1 MSSTINIEIEPLSDI
16 VGAYV
21 RGIDLSKPVDDRTA
35 DAMRDAFHKYGL
47 LCFPGQELSA
57 DDQLRFAN
65 FFGKGDGALR
75 QAKTVGGKRTGTRGV
90 MYVSN
95 VRENGKAIGVLP
107 DGEMQF
113 HSDGAHRDSP
123 YRATTLYAIEIPSK
137 GGNTLF
143 ANLYAA
149 YDALP
154 QSMKDKI
161 DGLKTQFVYDYDA
174 QERNLTD
181 DGDSDL
187 PRAVHDLVKIHPATG
202 RKSLYL
208 SRLMCR
214 QVMDMAPAEGEAL
227 LMELFD
233 HAEKPEFVY
242 AHTWKVDD
250 LVIWDNRC
258 LNHAR
263 TDFPAEERRM
273 LRRYTVSEPEAPD
286 HK

>member
-1 MSSTINIEIEPLSDI
+1 MTTTIDIEPLSDI
-16 VGAYV
+16 LGAAIH
-21 RGIDLSKPVDDRTA
+21 GIDFSKSLDDQTTKVIQN
-35 DAMRDAFHKYGL
+35 AFHKYAL
-47 LCFPGQELSA
+47 LCIPGQSITA

-65 FFGKGDGALR
+65 LFGKGDGGIRGPKAIG
-75 QAKTVGGKRTGTRGV
+75 AKRTGKRGV

-95 VRENGKAIGVLP
+95 VKENGKAIGVLP

-137 GGNTLF
+137 GGDTLF

-149 YDALP
+149 YDAM
-154 QSMKDKI
+154 SDRMKERVE
-161 DGLKTQFVYDYDA
+161 GLRTQFVYDYDA
-174 QERNLTD
+174 QERNFTND
-181 DGDSDL
+181 QNSAL
-187 PRAVHDLVKIHPATG
+187 PKAIHPLVKIHPATG
-202 RKSLYL
+202 RKALYL

-214 QVMDMAPAEGEAL
+214 RIVDMDPAESEDL

-233 HAEKPEFVY
+233 QAEKPEFVY
-242 AHTWKVDD
+242 AHKWSVDD

-263 TDFPAEERRM
+263 TNFPAKERRM
-273 LRRYTVSEPEAPD
+273 LRRYTVSEPEAPED
-286 HK
+286 Q

>member
-1 MSSTINIEIEPLSDI
+1 MTTTIDIKPLSDI
-16 VGAYV
+16 LGAV
-21 RGIDLSKPVDDRTA
+21 IHGIDFSKSLDDQTTKVIQ
-35 DAMRDAFHKYGL
+35 DAFHKYAL
-47 LCFPGQELSA
+47 LCIPGQSITA

-65 FFGKGDGALR
+65 LFGKGDGGIRGPKAIG
-75 QAKTVGGKRTGTRGV
+75 AKRTGKRGV

-95 VRENGKAIGVLP
+95 VKENGKAIGVLP

-137 GGNTLF
+137 GGDTLF

-149 YDALP
+149 YDAM
-154 QSMKDKI
+154 SDRMKERVEE
-161 DGLKTQFVYDYDA
+161 LRTQFVYDYDA
-174 QERNLTD
+174 QERNFTND
-181 DGDSDL
+181 RNSVL
-187 PRAVHDLVKIHPATG
+187 PKAIHPLVKIHPATG
-202 RKSLYL
+202 RKALYL

-214 QVMDMAPAEGEAL
+214 RVVDMDPAESEDL

-233 HAEKPEFVY
+233 HAEKSEFVY
-242 AHTWKVDD
+242 AHKWSVDD

-263 TDFPAEERRM
+263 TDFPAKERRM
-273 LRRYTVSEPEAPD
+273 LRRYTVSEPEAPED
-286 HK
+286 Q